1 MNFKTITHCGVFS
14 ILIPH
19 LSKLF
24 VVNKFDSIALDFDL
38 ERIQSHQKNIRTKL
52 KKKIINSKSIVKCKR
67 IHIVSSYNGKSMR
80 LYFYRLFGR
89 SNIKNKF

>member
-24 VVNKFDSIALDFDL
+24 VVNKFDSIALDFGL
-38 ERIQSHQKNIRTKL
+38 ERIQSQQKNMRIKL
-52 KKKIINSKSIVKCKR
+52 EKKIINSKSIVKCKK
-67 IHIVSSYNGKSMR
+67 IHIVSSYNEKLMCFNFILNWS
-80 LYFYRLFGR
+80 
-89 SNIKNKF
+89 

>member
-24 VVNKFDSIALDFDL
+24 VVNKFDSIALDFSL
-38 ERIQSHQKNIRTKL
+38 ERIQLHQKNMGTKL
-52 KKKIINSKSIVKCKR
+52 KKK
-67 IHIVSSYNGKSMR
+67 
-80 LYFYRLFGR
+80 L
-89 SNIKNKF
+89 